1 MSYVTRQDYEA
12 VSLNIGRQNS
22 LFLLVDD
29 NIEYLE
35 NPTQTYNVT
44 IKFNKII
51 GQGGWR

>member
-1 MSYVTRQDYEA
+1 MSYVTRQDYGA
-12 VSLNIGRQNS
+12 VSLNIGRDKIN
-22 LFLLVDD
+22 FLLADD

-44 IKFNKII
+44 IQFNKII